1 MTTRVPANETEV
13 ARRAKEIYN
22 TRLRAELERTH
33 YGQFC
38 AIDPDSGEY
47 FLSKSMSDAMAAGR
61 TAHPDRKFFLLRI
74 GPPIRIGMIGG

>member
-1 MTTRVPANETEV
+1 MTSRVPANETDF
-13 ARRAKEIYN
+13 ARRAKELYN
-22 TRLRAELERTH
+22 ARLRPELERTH

-38 AIDPDSGEY
+38 AIDPDSGEH
-47 FLSKSMSDAMAAGR
+47 FLGPSMIDAMTAGR